1 MVLLGLLLGLVG
13 TNVNSRVLRFTFG
26 IPELSDGICFVI
38 VAMGMFGTAEIISN
52 LELKDKRE
60 IFTSKVTHLY
70 PTKQDLKDSWA
81 SILRGTALGS
91 ALGILPGG
99 GALLASFGAYT
110 LEKKVSKHPEKFGKG
125 AIQGVAAPESAN
137 NAGDQTSFISLLT
150 LGLPSNPGM
159 AL

>member
-1 MVLLGLLLGLVG
+1 MVVWGLLFGIIDPA
-13 TNVNSRVLRFTFG
+13 VNSGALRFTFG
-26 IPELSDGICFVI
+26 VPELSDGIGFVI

-81 SILRGTALGS
+81 AVLRGTALGS
-91 ALGILPGG
+91 MLGILPGG

-110 LEKKVSKHPEKFGKG
+110 LEKKDST
-125 AIQGVAAPESAN
+125 N
-137 NAGDQTSFISLLT
+137 T
-150 LGLPSNPGM
+150 
-159 AL
+159 